1 VKVLVLGEGGREHAI
16 CWKLSQSSNVEEI
29 FWSKGNGASEEKVTK
44 VDLDY
49 LKDRPG
55 LLKFIKEKNI
65 SIVVIGPE
73 LPLSEGLTG
82 FLQENGIKVF
92 GPTKAGAQLECDK
105 GWAKR
110 FMHKYNIP
118 TARFNVFTDY
128 ESIAKDIL
136 KLNAYPVVLKAT
148 GLAAGKGV
156 KIVNNDSEAHSF
168 IEDVFVKNKFGTQ
181 SGIVLED
188 FLHGPEVSVFA
199 LTDGYNLINLI
210 PVRDHKQLLDGGK
223 GPNTG
228 GMGAVSPVP
237 GWSKELE
244 KQVTKE
250 IIIPTVDGLRNE
262 GILYQGVL
270 FAGLI
275 LTQSGPKVLEY
286 NCRFGDPE
294 TQVIMRLLQTD
305 LVDLITATINGRLD
319 TVDIKW
325 KDENAL
331 CVILASKGYPESYE
345 KGFEIKNINKAEAG
359 GIKVFHAGTKV
370 SDRKT
375 VTAGGRVLA
384 VTGINKDSDELRKA
398 VYSAIEIIDFNGK
411 YYRKD
416 IGLTEN
422 K

>member
-1 VKVLVLGEGGREHAI
+1 MKVLVLGEGGREHAI
-16 CWKLSQSSNVEEI
+16 CWKLSQSQKVEEI
-29 FWSKGNGASEEKVTK
+29 FWIKGNGACEEKVTK

-73 LPLSEGLTG
+73 LPLSEGLTN
-82 FLQENGIKVF
+82 FLQENKVKVF
-92 GPTKAGAQLECDK
+92 GPTKEGAQLECDK
-105 GWAKR
+105 GWAKK

-118 TARFNVFTDY
+118 TARFNIFPDY
-128 ESIAKDIL
+128 ESIAKEIL

-156 KIVNNDSEAHSF
+156 KIVNNDSEAHAF
-168 IEDVFVKNKFGTQ
+168 IEDVFVKKKFGVQ

-188 FLHGPEVSVFA
+188 YLHGPEVSVFA
-199 LTDGYNLINLI
+199 LTDGYNVINLI

-228 GMGAVSPVP
+228 GMGAISPIP
-237 GWSKELE
+237 GWTKDLE

-250 IIIPTVDGLRNE
+250 IILPTVDGLRNE
-262 GILYQGVL
+262 GILYQGVI

-275 LTQSGPKVLEY
+275 LTPSGPKVLEY

-294 TQVIMRLLQTD
+294 TQVIMRLLESD
-305 LVDLITATINGRLD
+305 LTDLITATIDGSLD
-319 TVDIKW
+319 TVNIKW
-325 KDENAL
+325 KDEKAL
-331 CVILASKGYPESYE
+331 CIILASQGYPENYE
-345 KGFEIKNINKAEAG
+345 KGFEIKNIEKAEKKG
-359 GIKVFHAGTKV
+359 VKVFHAGTKI
-370 SDRKT
+370 SEEKT
-375 VTAGGRVLA
+375 VTNGGRVLA
-384 VTGINKDSDELRKA
+384 VTGTDKDMENLRKT